1 MNVGTGIP
9 DLWSVLTIPSEGQ
22 NILSSLQRLRN
33 LHQVL
38 ECPGVIALWMVR
50 KVNLGPLRP
59 MRSGSVGGADQGD
72 GEPAILVEIFIFR
85 MPVDPGSVA
94 LHYRK
99 IGC

>member
-1 MNVGTGIP
+1 MNISTGIP
-9 DLWSVLTIPSEGQ
+9 DLGSGLTVPSEGQ

-72 GEPAILVEIFIFR
+72 GKPTILMEIFIFR
-85 MPVDPGSVA
+85 MPVDPGSIA
-94 LHYRK
+94 
-99 IGC
+99 